1 MDKNKSAYKLKGF
14 GPVYVI
20 NLDGQPE
27 RWQWMQE
34 QLDYWQVENYT
45 RVSAYDGRPE
55 TGEDLSEI
63 VKGRYPA
70 DMSAGE
76 IGCVTSHL
84 KFH

>member
-70 DMSAGE
+70 DM
-76 IGCVTSHL
+76 
-84 KFH
+84 